1 MPRLKRSRQACTRE
15 GRSKRT
21 PIAVTCTGI
30 IQNASISEM
39 ASASVT
45 TKGITNMNLPM
56 MPGSSMSGRKAAMVV
71 ATEATTGFHTS
82 TMASRL
88 AARACWPRSMR

>member
-1 MPRLKRSRQACTRE
+1 MAL
-15 GRSKRT
+15 
-21 PIAVTCTGI
+21 TCTGI
-30 IQNASISEM
+30 IQNASTSDIS
-39 ASASVT
+39 SASVT
-45 TKGITNMNLPM
+45 TKGITNMNLPT

-82 TMASRL
+82 PMASRL